1 MKTLKWIRV
10 FQIDIRDGGAKEI
23 LLGDYFVGWWDFK
36 EWLKN
41 QTFFKAKILLCKYWT
56 SIKTKISMRSMYKE
70 YKVKI
75 TVVQTGAINT
85 AKNEVFI
92 GL

>member
-1 MKTLKWIRV
+1 
-10 FQIDIRDGGAKEI
+10 
-23 LLGDYFVGWWDFK
+23 
-36 EWLKN
+36 
-41 QTFFKAKILLCKYWT
+41 
-56 SIKTKISMRSMYKE
+56 MRSMYKE